1 MTTLTAVK
9 AAIAANDDVTTNM
22 AKGLQNQ
29 SSQALI
35 LQGYALSVLQQPKIS
50 LGTAPNLAKLESD
63 LNAGLDKACGH
74 AKTFRNEILPSM
86 VKTVTDIR
94 DYFSL
99 QNALGQALRP
109 DDKKTTIAELQ
120 AVLDR
125 TNQYKSNSVFLQT
138 QLTKLSTDISG
149 DSAVFAD
156 FVTKLNVAVNGD
168 NNLLSQIDSAL
179 REIDG
184 KIAGSITGVVVSG
197 LSIAGGVFLILVG
210 SIANFVTAGT
220 STPLV
225 IAGIGILVA
234 GAAGEVASAVTLANL
249 LGEKGELLRMQS
261 QLREEV
267 NLAVGLKSGYNLLAT
282 SASQAATAAQQMAN
296 AWGLLSGHIDNLIKN
311 VQSGKQSIEDLQN
324 MYLNA
329 ARGAVADALRDVT
342 TIEGQLAGVKQVI
355 APSNTT
361 IAKHIV
367 EVARANQRAA

>member
-184 KIAGSITGVVVSG
+184 KIAV
-197 LSIAGGVFLILVG
+197 SIAGGVFLILVG